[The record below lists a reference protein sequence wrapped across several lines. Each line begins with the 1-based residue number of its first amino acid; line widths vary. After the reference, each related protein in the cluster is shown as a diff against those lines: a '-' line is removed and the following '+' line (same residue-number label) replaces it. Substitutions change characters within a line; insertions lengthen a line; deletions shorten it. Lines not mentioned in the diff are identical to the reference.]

1 MRRAVF
7 VAALCAALVGC
18 GYVGDPKP
26 PSLDIPQVVTDLRAY
41 EYGDKIIVQFSIPEQ
56 STEAL
61 PLRSLSAVE
70 VFAGP
75 RSYSLLAPKTG
86 ALEYEFAASD
96 WVGRDIELRVRATGP
111 KGRVSAWSNVV
122 KLTVIEPLELPS
134 NLRVQN
140 VREGVRLSWQGKGPR
155 YRIFRA
161 NAAGEPQPLAESE
174 PGDYLD
180 QTSIYGMPYRYQV
193 QAFASPTQQGVLT
206 EPVPITPS
214 DEFAPEVPAGV
225 SGLAANASVEL
236 AWQPGA
242 DEDLAGYNIY
252 RAIEDGAF
260 ELLAS
265 GVRSP
270 AYSDSKVVAGKRYR
284 YSVTSVDAT
293 GNESARTPPV
303 EVVVP

>member
-1 MRRAVF
+1 M
-7 VAALCAALVGC
+7 
-18 GYVGDPKP
+18 
-26 PSLDIPQVVTDLRAY
+26 
-41 EYGDKIIVQFSIPEQ
+41 
-56 STEAL
+56 
-61 PLRSLSAVE
+61 
-70 VFAGP
+70 
-75 RSYSLLAPKTG
+75 
-86 ALEYEFAASD
+86 
-96 WVGRDIELRVRATGP
+96 
-111 KGRVSAWSNVV
+111 
-122 KLTVIEPLELPS
+122 
-134 NLRVQN
+134 
-140 VREGVRLSWQGKGPR
+140 RLSWQGKGPR

-252 RAIEDGAF
+252 RASEDGAF

-270 AYSDSKVVAGKRYR
+270 AYSDSKIAAGKRYR

-303 EVVVP
+303 EVAVP